1 MTKKNIKK
9 ILISCCFFLSA
20 NSLVCE
26 KLPSVEALS
35 SQFNDLPDQQQ
46 KHAKKI
52 INHKLTNLDSF
63 YQALKQNPEM
73 NLSYNTS
80 LNKSLQRTAAVHLR
94 PENMTQ
100 EQLLFFLRSINKKLQ
115 NLQFQRQQETIQ
127 AIDQQLLE
135 AQEQALEMVKQQSLE
150 TVEQQGF
157 LPELPDAPNLL
168 MPSNETGSILKQAS
182 FKPMNLPPLPE
193 FRIVG
198 SDPSLS
204 FDSETNSDGE
214 IQPTFVKFVAK
225 ASRDFKS
232 AASDQSVLNNDLK
245 KANHENRL
253 SNNAVMGEGSTPI
266 SNTDLL
272 QPLREKRRLD
282 IQGIT
287 K

>member
-9 ILISCCFFLSA
+9 ILISYCFFLSA
-20 NSLVCE
+20 NSLLCQT
-26 KLPSVEALS
+26 LPSVETLS
-35 SQFNDLPDQQQ
+35 SHFNDLSEQQQ

-52 INHKLTNLDSF
+52 VNHKLTNLDNF
-63 YQALKQNPEM
+63 YQALKQNPEV

-80 LNKSLQRTAAVHLR
+80 LNKTLKKTAAVYLP
-94 PENMTQ
+94 PENMTL
-100 EQLLFFLRSINKKLQ
+100 EQYLFFLRSVNKKLQ

-135 AQEQALEMVKQQSLE
+135 AQEQALETVK
-150 TVEQQGF
+150 QQGF
-157 LPELPDAPNLL
+157 LPELPELPNAPNLL

-193 FRIVG
+193 LRIVG

-253 SNNAVMGEGSTPI
+253 LNNAVMGEGSTPI